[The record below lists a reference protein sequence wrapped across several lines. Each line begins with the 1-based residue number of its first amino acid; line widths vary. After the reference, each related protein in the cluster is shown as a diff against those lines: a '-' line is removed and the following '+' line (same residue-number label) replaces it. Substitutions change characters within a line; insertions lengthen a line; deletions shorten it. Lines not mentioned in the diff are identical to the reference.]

1 MQLMAIL
8 RRRTE
13 TFSPEQFAGLLDD
26 EADGVRR
33 LYASGIVRTIWSRG
47 DVLGAIVLLESVDVP
62 SAERAIA
69 SLPLVSRNMVDVQI
83 VELRPYRGFLPA
95 D

>member
-1 MQLMAIL
+1 MVFMAIL

-13 TFSPEQFAGLLDD
+13 VFAAAEFAEHQDA
-26 EADGVRR
+26 EADRVRR
-33 LYASGIVRTIWSRG
+33 LYADGIVRSVWSRG
-47 DVLGAIVLLESVDVP
+47 DVPGAFMLLEASDVAA
-62 SAERAIA
+62 AERALA
-69 SLPLVSRNMVDVQI
+69 SLPFVSRNMADAQI

>member
-13 TFSPEQFAGLLDD
+13 LFSPEQFAELLDA

-33 LYASGIVRTIWSRG
+33 LYGSSIVHAIWSRG
-47 DVLGAIVLLESVDVP
+47 DVLGAIMLLECADVP

>member
-1 MQLMAIL
+1 MAIL

-13 TFSPEQFAGLLDD
+13 SFSQEQFAALLDD
-26 EADGVRR
+26 EAKGVRR
-33 LYASGIVRTIWSRG
+33 LYGSGVVHAVWSRG
-47 DVLGAIVLLESVDVP
+47 DVLGAIMLLEAPDVS

-69 SLPLVSRNMVDVQI
+69 GLPLVSRNMVDVQI